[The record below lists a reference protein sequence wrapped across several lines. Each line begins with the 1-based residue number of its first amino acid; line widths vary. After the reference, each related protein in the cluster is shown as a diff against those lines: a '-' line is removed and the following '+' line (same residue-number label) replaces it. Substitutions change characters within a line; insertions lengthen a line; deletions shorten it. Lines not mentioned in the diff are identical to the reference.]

1 MAGLGFGLMFQWC
14 FRGGGGGGVV
24 VWLVWCFLVVGLVVL
39 VFQ

>member
-14 FRGGGGGGVV
+14 FRGGGGGVV